1 MLADV
6 TIAFTAQGHAFNTFP
21 KMGDT
26 WLPRDLFEKQPFL
39 SNFFENTATVQVSRP
54 CTPLRLDACLA
65 VFHPQVDSVFLQ
77 VWSFEFA
84 PFLTVAVAVLVAFKD

>member
-1 MLADV
+1 MSICTIEQLTVHPSTTRPGMLPDV

-26 WLPRDLFEKQPFL
+26 WLPPDLFEKQPFL

-54 CTPLRLDACLA
+54 CTPLRLNACLA
-65 VFHPQVDSVFLQ
+65 VILP
-77 VWSFEFA
+77 
-84 PFLTVAVAVLVAFKD
+84 